1 MGINKHD
8 TASHAH
14 FQSFFVPRSLISIL
28 ACLHFDDGVKPAMNE
43 SNADRGSGFNCTE
56 LNNVTPYE
64 ALGLTVPNDRENWE
78 ERTVVWYVFF
88 DIMLALYGMLYCGL
102 ASFTLALLCKRRLT
116 ARFNKIPTFIA
127 IDFALLTL
135 AISRVVFFSLDPWGQ
150 NNYFTCQGCVIV
162 SHLISAL
169 AFPSLTASYTLLFI
183 TLWSTAKIRFGP
195 LWIQKLKILVPL
207 CFFHYIVAIV
217 IEIIASIPLP
227 AIPIVIIIILC
238 EVIFAV
244 WGIGLCIAFMIAGV
258 RLLHTIKRSAR
269 TSSMVSR
276 DSPTVTR
283 HDLIINKEPPSVRYR
298 QRTKSRSE
306 AQERHRRIVGK
317 ITRMT
322 YFTASLAIL
331 YSLLILVNLVFLCL
345 NLFDGCAGY
354 IGNAKL
360 SPERWLVIVFLQ
372 LTLELL
378 LATQLSYSN
387 TDYRPILSF
396 LKQHLHCTGKNRT
409 AKETHNNQDGG
420 LTTIS
425 SVHKM

>member
-1 MGINKHD
+1 
-8 TASHAH
+8 
-14 FQSFFVPRSLISIL
+14 
-28 ACLHFDDGVKPAMNE
+28 MNE
-43 SNADRGSGFNCTE
+43 SNAELDSVINCTE
-56 LNNVTPYE
+56 LNNVTPHE
-64 ALGLTVPNDRENWE
+64 ALGLTAPNGENWE

-88 DIMLALYGMLYCGL
+88 DIMLALYGLLYGGL

-150 NNYFTCQGCVIV
+150 NNYFNCQGCKIV
-162 SHLISAL
+162 SHIISAL

-183 TLWSTAKIRFGP
+183 TLWSSAKIRFGP

-217 IEIIASIPLP
+217 IEIIVSFPLP
-227 AIPIVIIIILC
+227 AHPIVIIFVSC
-238 EVIFAV
+238 EAIFAV

-298 QRTKSRSE
+298 QRTKSRNE
-306 AQERHRRIVGK
+306 AQERHRRIVKK

-360 SPERWLVIVFLQ
+360 SPERWLVMVFLQ

-378 LATQLSYSN
+378 LAALLSYSN

-396 LKQHLHCTGKNRT
+396 LKQHLHCT
-409 AKETHNNQDGG
+409 AKSSTTDGIHNNHNVE
-420 LTTIS
+420 LARIS
-425 SVHKM
+425 SVPRM